1 MNWNLNIVQA
11 YLRSWATKAI
21 VATEQAAIDYYL
33 QNGRKLQDKKDWAL
47 DYGVEQY
54 RKATR
59 NVPFLNSV
67 TWDDEL
73 VRSQLSKTIDDLFTE
88 LDSRITQ
95 AAREVTDQPAP
106 VTDAPE
112 LPSGEGE
119 QLSA

>member
-119 QLSA
+119 Q